1 MGEIKI
7 VFVGGSRWYAWQ
19 NAPHFQYVAHPG
31 DVPDD
36 ADAVLVWS
44 PWSSM
49 WITTRNNLSESAPRI
64 APYYSAEGIMD
75 LLAQRSTT

>member
-1 MGEIKI
+1 MSEIKI
-7 VFVGGSRWYAWQ
+7 VFVGGANWYSWQ

-49 WITTRNNLSESAPRI
+49 WITIRNNLSETMPRI
-64 APYYSAEGIMD
+64 ANYYSAEGIMD
-75 LLAQRSTT
+75 LLTLRGKE